1 MNKPNKTAAY
11 LCRPGDEVEFK
22 NAVGTYRAK
31 ILAPLGQGGASHYQ
45 YVVRVLTGPD
55 MHQWVVDLPAS
66 LITRRIKKSRR
77 RR

>member
-1 MNKPNKTAAY
+1 MSTTKNH
-11 LCRPGDEVEFK
+11 LCRAGDEIEFK
-22 NAVGTYRAK
+22 NAIGTYRAK
-31 ILAPLGQGGASHYQ
+31 ILTPIGREGATHYQ
-45 YVVRVLTGPD
+45 YVVRILSGPD

>member
-1 MNKPNKTAAY
+1 MTKKY
-11 LCRPGDEVEFK
+11 LCRAGDEIEFK

-31 ILAPLGQGGASHYQ
+31 VLAPIGSGGAGHYQ
-45 YVVRVLTGPD
+45 YPVRILAGPD

-66 LITRRIKKSRR
+66 LITQRFKRSRR